1 MPLKPCC
8 APTGRVAGEGTADGP
23 DHTAWRKSR
32 AIESHRRLRG
42 YGRGSATLGTVSQWK
57 QPEGTDASIMLR
69 RVRRRRRVLQFAV
82 LALLLVVNAYLIALL
97 LRSQQEISAEPA
109 DQSTV
114 AETASPSRST
124 ARGSPRSSSTPSAE
138 EESKVAPAER
148 LLIADSAR
156 EAWRATVGDCETPGR
171 VERSIDGGDTWQPVI
186 ETGLAPI
193 VRVGIDAA
201 GDFYTI
207 GGAGENCSAR
217 YVAYS
222 ADGDVIA
229 QTNSPQGVWFTHPRD
244 GNRVYGPDGTRATP
258 CKEAQVVGIASR
270 DNEAL
275 LVCSNGSVMA
285 SSDSGES
292 WEEAGELQGTMAV
305 GSGGSRYWVAGTD
318 GNCDGIS
325 VRPFTLSEGELS
337 PGPSH
342 CAPVSDVSPGG
353 VAIDVSGDAIW
364 VWAGREVH
372 TSVDGGRR
380 WD

>member
-1 MPLKPCC
+1 
-8 APTGRVAGEGTADGP
+8 
-23 DHTAWRKSR
+23 
-32 AIESHRRLRG
+32 
-42 YGRGSATLGTVSQWK
+42 
-57 QPEGTDASIMLR
+57 
-69 RVRRRRRVLQFAV
+69 VRRRRRVLPFTV

-97 LRSQQEISAEPA
+97 LRSQQEISAEPT
-109 DQSTV
+109 DQSTA
-114 AETASPSRST
+114 AETVSPSRST
-124 ARGSPRSSSTPSAE
+124 ARGSPRSSSTPSADD
-138 EESKVAPAER
+138 ESEVVPAEC

-156 EAWRATVGDCETPGR
+156 EAWRATVGNCESPGR

-193 VRVGIDAA
+193 VRMGIDAA
-201 GDFYTI
+201 GHFYTI
-207 GGAGENCSAR
+207 GGTGKNCSAR

-229 QTNSPQGVWFTHPRD
+229 QTKSPQGVWFTHPRD
-244 GNRVYGPDGTRATP
+244 GNQVYGPDGTRATP
-258 CKEAQVVGIASR
+258 CKEAQVVGIASQ

-285 SSDSGES
+285 SSDSGDS

-318 GNCDGIS
+318 GNCDGTS
-325 VRPFTLSEGELS
+325 VRSLTLSEGELS
-337 PGPSH
+337 PGPSR